1 MHMKK
6 AVMLFAAS
14 LAIGVFTT
22 TAEAQTTTE
31 TTTVRTTT
39 TANTIDLPST
49 STYIVIDPTTG
60 VSKGVYDPVT
70 RLWNGQTVP
79 SGYYIVEQT
88 SGKLMATV
96 DTSGSLVTLST
107 IPSVLPSHF
116 AVIDGHLVY
125 FESDYALRRA
135 QLEARID
142 EQYAT
147 GHLSNIQVKQLKQQI
162 SEITNLET
170 KRKSN
175 GTLKE
180 STRREIERRFS
191 DAQSALDKDIAKI
204 NDKRVKIGIRA
215 D

>member
-1 MHMKK
+1 MKK
-6 AVMLFAAS
+6 AVILFAAS

-39 TANTIDLPST
+39 TAVELPST
-49 STYIVIDPTTG
+49 STYIVVDPATG
-60 VSKGVYDPVT
+60 LSRGIYDPVT
-70 RLWNGQTVP
+70 RLWNGQAVP
-79 SGYYIVEQT
+79 SGYYIVEQS
-88 SGKLMATV
+88 SGRLMATA
-96 DTSGSLVTLST
+96 DASGALVTLTT
-107 IPSVLPSHF
+107 IPAVLPSHF
-116 AVIDGHLVY
+116 VVIDGRMVY

-142 EQYAT
+142 DQYAG
-147 GHLSNIQVKQLKQQI
+147 GHLSNMQVKQLKQQI

-180 STRREIERRFS
+180 STRREIERRF
-191 DAQSALDKDIAKI
+191 AQVQSQLDRDIAKI
-204 NDKRVKIGIRA
+204 SDKRVKIGIKA

>member
-1 MHMKK
+1 MKK

-14 LAIGVFTT
+14 LAIGVFTAS
-22 TAEAQTTTE
+22 AEAQTTTE

-39 TANTIDLPST
+39 TAAIDLPSS
-49 STYIVIDPTTG
+49 STYIVIDPATG
-60 VSKGVYDPVT
+60 ISKGVYDPVT
-70 RLWNGQTVP
+70 RLWNGQAVP
-79 SGYYIVEQT
+79 SGYYIVDQT

-96 DTSGSLVTLST
+96 DTSGGLVALTT
-107 IPSVLPSHF
+107 IPAVLPSHF
-116 AVIDGHLVY
+116 VVIDGKMMY

-135 QLEARID
+135 QLETRID

-180 STRREIERRFS
+180 STRREIERRF
-191 DAQSALDKDIAKI
+191 AEVQTNLDKDIAKI

>member
-1 MHMKK
+1 MKQ
-6 AVMLFAAS
+6 AVILFAAS

-31 TTTVRTTT
+31 TTTVKTTT
-39 TANTIDLPST
+39 TAVELPST
-49 STYIVIDPTTG
+49 STYIVVDPATG
-60 VSKGVYDPVT
+60 LSRGTYDPVT
-70 RLWNGQTVP
+70 RLWNGQAVP
-79 SGYYIVEQT
+79 SGYYIVEQS
-88 SGKLMATV
+88 SGRLMATT
-96 DTSGSLVTLST
+96 DASGALVTLTT
-107 IPSVLPSHF
+107 IPAVLPSHF
-116 AVIDGHLVY
+116 VVIDGRMVY

-142 EQYAT
+142 DQYAG
-147 GHLSNIQVKQLKQQI
+147 GHLSNLQVKQLKQQI

-180 STRREIERRFS
+180 STRREIERRF
-191 DAQSALDKDIAKI
+191 AQVQSQLDRDIAKI
-204 NDKRVKIGIRA
+204 SDKRVKIGIKA